1 MPARRRTFDAVVRS
15 AEAALRRHR
24 VDHVFVGAIS
34 VAAFGAIRTTT
45 DADVIAD
52 LQAEQLSPLAA
63 EFRRRG
69 FVVSEEDL
77 RDSLADGSHCTIED
91 LSSPYRIDLAPVK
104 DSAGKHAIREHR
116 KVRWRGISLPIAA
129 PEHTVVMKLRYGSEQ
144 DIRDA
149 LGILVRQRGQLDV
162 RRMREFALQQRVVE
176 ALRDL
181 ERQAESLGGSRR
193 QRRRGGS

>member
-34 VAAFGAIRTTT
+34 VAAFGAIRTTA

-52 LQAEQLSPLAA
+52 LRAEQLPPLAA

-193 QRRRGGS
+193 